1 MEPRSTPSESN
12 APVLP
17 SVGNR
22 RATMK
27 MIRDAVLG
35 MIIVYELDPARDDH
49 ATRTLVFETQGT
61 RVRLDSFPD
70 DWRRLGDKELIA
82 LLTRAKT

>member
-1 MEPRSTPSESN
+1 
-12 APVLP
+12 
-17 SVGNR
+17 
-22 RATMK
+22 
-27 MIRDAVLG
+27 